1 MQAIKIEKTAISP
14 SLADVIVEMDVR
26 VDYTEGELT
35 ELRFIHSQK
44 AIELAK
50 LEFEKKQLVSSLDSQ
65 IKPLKNQS
73 VGIVQQLRDG
83 FEIQN
88 KKTCGFKD
96 FQDGTITFYT
106 EEGEFVSKRRLLES
120 EYQTTLKINPSF

>member
-1 MQAIKIEKTAISP
+1 MQALKVEKTAISP

-50 LEFEKKQLVSSLDSQ
+50 LEFEKKQLVASLDSQ
-65 IKPLKNQS
+65 IKPIKNQS
-73 VGIVQQLRDG
+73 AGIVHQLRDG

-88 KKTCGFKD
+88 KKTYGFKD